1 MEKVWTWNLIHTS
14 CKLVFNDTM
23 CKLWSWR
30 HTNQGQHFQL
40 LLLEFHFLFFN
51 PNHLILWTFSS
62 SPMTFA
68 NFQAVGFPLPPKI
81 PFQLLRVLF
90 YRVLSIWPLLGSS
103 SGISS
108 MMSYPNLS
116 SGWTLVSFSPLPS
129 LPETRLLVK

>member
-1 MEKVWTWNLIHTS
+1 
-14 CKLVFNDTM
+14 
-23 CKLWSWR
+23 
-30 HTNQGQHFQL
+30 
-40 LLLEFHFLFFN
+40 
-51 PNHLILWTFSS
+51 
-62 SPMTFA
+62 MTFA